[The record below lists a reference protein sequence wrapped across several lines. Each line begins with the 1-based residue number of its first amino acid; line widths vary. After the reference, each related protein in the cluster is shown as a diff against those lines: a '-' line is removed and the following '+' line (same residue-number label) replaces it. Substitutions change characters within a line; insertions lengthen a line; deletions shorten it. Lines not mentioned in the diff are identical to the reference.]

1 MTSFKL
7 RATVAAVAGIALFGL
22 AAGAKADSTDD
33 LLKKLRDKGVLSE
46 QEYDEFN
53 STRDTEKAK
62 KSSEIKASFKDGIS
76 WESGDKQHKFSV
88 NGRVQLDY
96 RSFSEE
102 NATGTQT
109 DTFDIRRAYLT
120 AKGTFYN
127 TYDFEVT
134 YNGANAG
141 GSDLLYAWMNAR
153 YWEGLQFQ
161 FGQFK
166 QPMSM
171 EELGSSRF
179 INFTERSFVTQL
191 VPAVDRGIQIHG
203 TPVKGLNYAV
213 GVFNGVN
220 VNGGQTAN
228 DTSTLTDGKAVTGRI
243 TTNIADFMDIKDA
256 VYHLGA
262 SYSRSNDNLGGS
274 ALSMRSEG
282 RGTNIMTTGVL
293 VTDYDLVRKGL
304 EGAVAYGP
312 VKLQAEY
319 LKATFEPGSGATQ
332 VSTGG
337 TTGDKDIKAWYAS
350 VNWLITGENYAST
363 YKGGKFGERIKPLN
377 EFITP
382 GAPGFGAW
390 DVGVRYSKFDASDFT
405 ATDTTDVFNATGE
418 NGEFNEA
425 HAWTVGLKWIPNP
438 NVRYVL
444 DYVKTDMECVDNV
457 ANRCTNDQEKA
468 INFRAQ
474 FDF

>member
-88 NGRVQLDY
+88 NGRVQADY
-96 RSFSEE
+96 RTFSDDDT
-102 NATGTQT
+102 NNQAGTW
-109 DTFDIRRAYLT
+109 DIRRAYLG
-120 AKGTFYN
+120 AKGTFFN

-134 YNGANAG
+134 TNNGAM
-141 GSDLLYAWMNAR
+141 LYAWLNAR
-153 YWEGLQFQ
+153 YWEGAQFK

-166 QPMSM
+166 QPMGL

-179 INFTERSFVTQL
+179 INYTERSFVSQL
-191 VPAVDRGIQIHG
+191 VPAVDRGAQLHG
-203 TPVKGLNYAV
+203 TPVSGLTYAL
-213 GVFNGVN
+213 GMFNGVGP
-220 VNGGQTAN
+220 VNAAGANATDANIVNDGKTYTGRVTAN
-228 DTSTLTDGKAVTGRI
+228 
-243 TTNIADFMDIKDA
+243 IAEFMGNKEA

-262 SYSRSNDNLGGS
+262 AYSKSRENDITTTG
-274 ALSMRSEG
+274 LSILRSEG
-282 RGTNIMTTGVL
+282 RGTNLLTMAGTLNAG
-293 VTDYDLVRKGL
+293 YDIKRTGL
-304 EGAVAYGP
+304 EAAVAYGP
-312 VKLQAEY
+312 FKFQSEY
-319 LKATFEPGSGATQ
+319 LKAQFEPGNGATQ
-332 VSTGG
+332 FVTGG
-337 TTGDKDIKAWYAS
+337 TRGDMDIKAWYAS

-363 YKGGKFGERIKPLN
+363 YKNGMFGDRIRPKN
-377 EFITP
+377 EFVAP

-390 DVGVRYSKFDASDFT
+390 DIGVRYSKFDASDFKAADT
-405 ATDTTDVFNATGE
+405 ADVFNAAGQ

-425 HAWTVGLKWIPNP
+425 DSWTVGLKWIPNP

-444 DYVKTDMECVDNV
+444 NYVKTDMDCVDNV
-457 ANRCTNDQEKA
+457 VNRCTNDEEKA
-468 INFRAQ
+468 LNFRAQ

>member
-88 NGRVQLDY
+88 NGRVQADY
-96 RSFSEE
+96 RTFSDDDT
-102 NATGTQT
+102 NNQAGTW
-109 DTFDIRRAYLT
+109 DIRRAYLG
-120 AKGTFYN
+120 AKGTFFN

-134 YNGANAG
+134 TNNGAM
-141 GSDLLYAWMNAR
+141 LYAWLNAR
-153 YWEGLQFQ
+153 YWEGAQFK

-166 QPMSM
+166 QPMGL

-179 INFTERSFVTQL
+179 INYTERSFVSQL
-191 VPAVDRGIQIHG
+191 VPAVDRGAQLHG
-203 TPVKGLNYAV
+203 TPVSGLTYAL
-213 GVFNGVN
+213 GMFNGVGP
-220 VNGGQTAN
+220 VNAAGANATDANIVNDGKTYTGRVTAN
-228 DTSTLTDGKAVTGRI
+228 
-243 TTNIADFMDIKDA
+243 IAEFMGNKEA

-262 SYSRSNDNLGGS
+262 AYSKSRENDITTTS
-274 ALSMRSEG
+274 LSILRSEG
-282 RGTNIMTTGVL
+282 RGTNLLTMAGTLNAG
-293 VTDYDLVRKGL
+293 YDIKRTGL
-304 EGAVAYGP
+304 EAAVAYGP
-312 VKLQAEY
+312 FKFQSEY
-319 LKATFEPGSGATQ
+319 LKAQFEPGNGATQ
-332 VSTGG
+332 FVTGG
-337 TTGDKDIKAWYAS
+337 TRGDMDIKAWYAS

-363 YKGGKFGERIKPLN
+363 YKNGMFGDRIRPKN
-377 EFITP
+377 EFVAP

-390 DVGVRYSKFDASDFT
+390 DIGVRYSKFDASDFKAADT
-405 ATDTTDVFNATGE
+405 ADVFNAAGQ

-425 HAWTVGLKWIPNP
+425 DSWTVGLKWIPNP

-444 DYVKTDMECVDNV
+444 NYVKTDMDCVDNV
-457 ANRCTNDQEKA
+457 VNRCTNDEEKA
-468 INFRAQ
+468 LNFRAQ